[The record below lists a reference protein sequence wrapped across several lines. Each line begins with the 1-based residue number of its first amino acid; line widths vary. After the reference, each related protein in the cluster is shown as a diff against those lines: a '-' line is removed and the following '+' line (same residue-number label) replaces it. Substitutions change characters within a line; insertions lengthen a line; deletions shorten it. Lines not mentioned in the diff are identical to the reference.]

1 MRVKSSFGGERIT
14 RTSARALP
22 AQVADR
28 WLAGAGPLAVDRDR
42 TGGAQQGGRVQC
54 RALAALVEAW
64 EKMRASLG
72 LK

>member
-42 TGGAQQGGRVQC
+42 TGGAQQGGRVQ
-54 RALAALVEAW
+54 
-64 EKMRASLG
+64 
-72 LK
+72 